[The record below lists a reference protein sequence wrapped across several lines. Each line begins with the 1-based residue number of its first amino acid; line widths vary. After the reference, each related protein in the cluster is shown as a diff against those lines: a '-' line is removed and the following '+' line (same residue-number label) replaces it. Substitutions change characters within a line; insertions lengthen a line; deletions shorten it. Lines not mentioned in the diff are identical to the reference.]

1 MESRFNN
8 EEQKDDSF
16 NSAEAVFYRVTTA
29 RSSSQN
35 NPEHPIF
42 RAKNNKNQ
50 NSLEIFHT
58 TILAETFNKY

>member
-1 MESRFNN
+1 MESCFNN

-29 RSSSQN
+29 RSSRTSNIQGKKQ
-35 NPEHPIF
+35 ED
-42 RAKNNKNQ
+42 KNQ

-58 TILAETFNKY
+58 TILAKN